1 MALNIDKYGIREVCD
16 LKFYKIDDVIGKGKS
31 LETAIPVF
39 VIDSAKTST
48 LEGAATTVY
57 AQGGRGNPRLIAW
70 EGEKTL
76 TFTVEDALISKEGL
90 EVLTGDKNSAKDG
103 IIDISPNNFAG
114 YYYVTAESLMRQED
128 NGEDYP
134 VTITL
139 PRVKIQSNFS
149 ISMSPTGDP
158 STFSYV
164 MDAFPG
170 YINADDNYAKA
181 ANKKLLCRIKIEEN
195 PISDIDEVTITN
207 LRSNGLKITF
217 NTLEDL
223 NLDKSEISAQI
234 LGEEKGT
241 HIPKIISTGSKGWEV
256 DFTEATSGLENR
268 TYAVKITIANTTVYS
283 GITVTG

>member
-16 LKFYKIDDVIGKGKS
+16 LKFYKIDDVIGEGKS
-31 LETAIPVF
+31 LETASPVF

-103 IIDISPNNFAG
+103 IIDISPNKFAG

-158 STFSYV
+158 STFNYV
-164 MDAFPG
+164 SDAFLG
-170 YINADDNYAKA
+170 YTNADHKKEKRV
-181 ANKKLLCRIKIEEN
+181 NKKLLCRIKIEEN
-195 PISDIDEVTITN
+195 PVSDIDEVTITN

-217 NTLEDL
+217 NTSVAL
-223 NLDKSEISAQI
+223 NNKSEISAQI

-241 HIPKIISTGSKGWEV
+241 HIPKIISTGDRNYEV
-256 DFTEATSGLENR
+256 DFTEAVSGLENR

-283 GITVTG
+283 GITVAG

>member
-16 LKFYKIDDVIGKGKS
+16 LKFYKIDDVIGEGKS
-31 LETAIPVF
+31 LETASPVF

-90 EVLTGDKNSAKDG
+90 EVLTGDKDSAKDG

-134 VTITL
+134 ITITL

-170 YINADDNYAKA
+170 YINADDKKEKRV
-181 ANKKLLCRIKIEEN
+181 NKKLLCRIKIEEN
-195 PISDIDEVTITN
+195 SISDIDEVTITN
-207 LRSNGLKITF
+207 LRSDGLKITF
-217 NTLEDL
+217 NTSIAL
-223 NLDKSEISAQI
+223 NNKSEISAQI

-241 HIPKIISTGSKGWEV
+241 HIPKITSTGDRNYEV

-283 GITVTG
+283 GITVAG

>member
-1 MALNIDKYGIREVCD
+1 MALNIDKYGIREVCN
-16 LKFYKIDDVIGKGKS
+16 LKFYKIDDVIGEGRS
-31 LETAIPVF
+31 LENANPVF
-39 VIDSAKTST
+39 IIDSAKTST

-90 EVLTGDKNSAKDG
+90 EILTGDKNSAKDG

-128 NGEDYP
+128 NGKDYP

-170 YINADDNYAKA
+170 YINADDKKENRV
-181 ANKKLLCRIKIEEN
+181 NKKLLCRIKIEEDS
-195 PISDIDEVTITN
+195 ISDIDEVTITN
-207 LRSNGLKITF
+207 IRSNGLKIAF
-217 NTLEDL
+217 NTSIAL
-223 NLDKSEISAQI
+223 NNKSEISAQI

-241 HIPKIISTGSKGWEV
+241 HIPKITSTGDRNYEV

-283 GITVTG
+283 GITVAG

>member
-16 LKFYKIDDVIGKGKS
+16 LKFYKIDDVIGEGKS
-31 LETAIPVF
+31 LETASPVF

-90 EVLTGDKNSAKDG
+90 EVLTGDKDSAKDG

-134 VTITL
+134 ITITL

-158 STFSYV
+158 STFNYV

-170 YINADDNYAKA
+170 YINADDKKEKRV
-181 ANKKLLCRIKIEEN
+181 NKKLLCRMKIDDSS
-195 PISDIDEVTITN
+195 ISDIDEVTITN
-207 LRSNGLKITF
+207 LQSNGLKITF
-217 NTLEDL
+217 NTSVALK
-223 NLDKSEISAQI
+223 NKSEISAQI

-241 HIPKIISTGSKGWEV
+241 HIPQITSTGDKNYGV

-283 GITVTG
+283 GITVGA

>member
-1 MALNIDKYGIREVCD
+1 MALNIDKYGIREVCN
-16 LKFYKIDDVIGKGKS
+16 LKFYKIDDVIGEGKS
-31 LETAIPVF
+31 LETASPVF

-90 EVLTGDKNSAKDG
+90 EILTGDKNSAKDG

-128 NGEDYP
+128 NGKDYP

-170 YINADDNYAKA
+170 YINADDKKENRV
-181 ANKKLLCRIKIEEN
+181 NKKLLCRIKIEEDS
-195 PISDIDEVTITN
+195 ISDIDEVTITN
-207 LRSNGLKITF
+207 IRSNGLKIAF
-217 NTLEDL
+217 NTSIAL
-223 NLDKSEISAQI
+223 NNKSEISAQI

-241 HIPKIISTGSKGWEV
+241 HIPKITSTGDRNYEV

-283 GITVTG
+283 GITVAG